1 MNTKTFG
8 EGLLETFSHEGI
20 DSSERKQLL
29 DWAERV
35 EIDTQDYYRLRA
47 RVFDEARAQGARS
60 LEWLEDAM
68 KILDKAK
75 EITYTSVAH
84 FSPEHSGEEELE
96 EALLGSRKSIWVCVF
111 TISDDAM
118 AAALISQHRAGV
130 DVKVITDDEKVHD
143 RGSDIFE
150 MKEAGIPVKVDDS
163 RHHMHH
169 KFALLDHETLINGSY
184 NWTRS
189 AHRYNH
195 ENLIITKDEALVRD
209 FTKEFKKLWEE
220 MTWL

>member
-1 MNTKTFG
+1 MNTKAFG
-8 EGLLETFSHEGI
+8 EELIETFSHEGI
-20 DSSERKQLL
+20 DSKERRALL
-29 DWAERV
+29 DLAEKV
-35 EIDTQDYYRLRA
+35 EIDNQDYYRLRA
-47 RVFDEARAQGARS
+47 RVFDLARTQGAVS

-68 KILDKAK
+68 KVLDKAK

-96 EALLGSRKSIWVCVF
+96 EELLQARKSIWVCVF

-118 AAALISQHRAGV
+118 AHALIHQHKAGL

-169 KFALLDHETLINGSY
+169 KFAVLDHETLINGSY

-189 AHRYNH
+189 AHKYNH
-195 ENLIITKDEALVRD
+195 ENLIITRDDALVKA
-209 FTKEFKKLWEE
+209 FKKEFSKLWEE
-220 MTWL
+220 MNWL